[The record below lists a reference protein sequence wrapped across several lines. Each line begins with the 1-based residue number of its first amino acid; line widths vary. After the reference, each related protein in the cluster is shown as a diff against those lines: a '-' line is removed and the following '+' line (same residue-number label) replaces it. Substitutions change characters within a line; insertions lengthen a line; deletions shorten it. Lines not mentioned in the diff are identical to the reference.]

1 MLKQFFS
8 YTVIF
13 VFLLWHPASALAGK
27 IKLVYG
33 EWDSAIASANVV
45 KFLLENELGYEV
57 EFIKSASVPSMWQS
71 VASGEG
77 DFMLCAWLPTSQKYY
92 LEEKKDK
99 VVDLGPNLRG
109 ARVGLI
115 VPSYVTINSVEE
127 LNKKEDR
134 FNREIMGI
142 SKDTGLMKNT
152 KKVIREYQLDMNIIH
167 GSEGSMLAILKS
179 RIKRK
184 EWVVITGWT
193 PHWMFETWDLKYLDD
208 PKNIY
213 GGEEFINTII
223 RKGLESDSPGLMRF
237 LKKFHWKIDDINRII
252 SLIHKGMEPGAAA
265 KRWIEENPVTVGRW
279 LR

>member
-57 EFIKSASVPSMWQS
+57 EFIKFASSSGVWQS

-77 DFMLCAWLPTSQKYY
+77 DFALCAWLPVTHGSYRK
-92 LEEKKDK
+92 ETEGR

-115 VPSYVTINSVEE
+115 VPSYVTIDSIEE
-127 LNKKEDR
+127 LNKVKDK
-134 FNREIMGI
+134 FSREIVGTG
-142 SKDTGLMKNT
+142 KDTGSMRNT
-152 KKVIREYQLDMNIIH
+152 KRAVHEYQLDMNIVY
-167 GSEGSMLAILKS
+167 GSEGSMLALLKNK
-179 RIKRK
+179 IKRK
-184 EWVVITGWT
+184 EWVVVVSWT
-193 PHWMFETWDLKYLDD
+193 PHWMFKTWDLKYLDD
-208 PKNIY
+208 PRNIY

-252 SLIHKGMEPGAAA
+252 SWIHKGMEPGAAA
-265 KRWIEENPVTVGRW
+265 KRWIKENPVKVGRW